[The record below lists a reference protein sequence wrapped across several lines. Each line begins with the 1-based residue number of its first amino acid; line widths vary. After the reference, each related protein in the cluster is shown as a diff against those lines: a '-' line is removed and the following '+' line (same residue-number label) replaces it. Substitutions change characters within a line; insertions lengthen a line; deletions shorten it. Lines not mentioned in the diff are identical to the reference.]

1 MKESCR
7 DEVTITIL
15 RIIELMRSPDV
26 DADII
31 QLMFIGD
38 ITEYELE
45 LAERENIQIMDIS

>member
-15 RIIELMRSPDV
+15 RIIELMRSSDV